1 MTRKIFAPMV
11 RVFESAD
18 RGFGMPRIHP
28 IARAEQVASFS
39 LAGTEVSEDVSPK
52 PLLRNRAG

>member
-18 RGFGMPRIHP
+18 RGFGMPRIHL
-28 IARAEQVASFS
+28 IARVEQVALFS
-39 LAGTEVSEDVSPK
+39 LAGTEVSEDGSRK
-52 PLLRNRAG
+52 QL